1 MIALRFSLLLRMFAL
16 NLLNRRRKHKI
27 IELSITNTKP
37 WKILVNLKNLTELSR
52 GIKIE
57 CWVDLRLEFL
67 PWENNWKSRS
77 KCLML
82 TVRTTGLRTWL
93 RRIWLDLRKSGTPD
107 MEDCREN
114 LQWLIFYRWME
125 IVNDLNYFTLK
136 NFKTFKYLAFFKVL
150 TLPK

>member
-1 MIALRFSLLLRMFAL
+1 MIALRYSLLSRMFTL
-16 NLLNRRRKHKI
+16 SLWNRRRRYKI
-27 IELSITNTKP
+27 IELLTTSIKP
-37 WKILVNLKNLTELSR
+37 WRMSVNLKNLIGLSR

-57 CWVDLRLEFL
+57 CWADLRLEFL

-114 LQWLIFYRWME
+114 LQWLIFYRWMK

-136 NFKTFKYLAFFKVL
+136 NFKTFKIIYFFKVL
-150 TLPK
+150 RLLK